1 LGGGGN
7 SILQMS
13 ILIVKDLLSYRFEAK
28 FNLSQESFG
37 VIRSNSTDNSSE
49 EEGGGGGGAGDES
62 SSQNLITCY
71 NEENENEIKIWD
83 LKSNTVCMS
92 LTGHTGRLNC
102 SCVYKLTKLISGG
115 NDSLIKIWSL
125 KSGVC
130 LSTLTGH
137 TNTVRSLKV
146 IKGDMLISG

>member
-1 LGGGGN
+1 
-7 SILQMS
+7 MS
-13 ILIVKDLLSYRFEAK
+13 QAD
-28 FNLSQESFG
+28 FG
-37 VIRSNSTDNSSE
+37 VIRSNSTENTDAS
-49 EEGGGGGGAGDES
+49 DESS

-83 LKSNTVCMS
+83 LKSNAVCMK

-125 KSGVC
+125 KSGEC

-146 IKGDMLISG
+146 IKGDMLISGYWWLGLFSS